1 MIVKLE
7 TIGETIDYP
16 DGIGVISFDEFN
28 ELSRCAR
35 SLLREGEPGIA
46 IYRGERRL
54 KLKDIVLIDSLIE
67 LPFDD
72 RRLVGA
78 YASRM
83 VAEIEAFEALA
94 TKAHEIRAC
103 VGELIAALGTSLRTD
118 PIGDTERDIK
128 SFAKWLSLSPR
139 LEPDGTL
146 LRRFLSFMDYVCDT
160 GLNPSIAVIGLI
172 DKLDP
177 ADVLDIARK
186 ARYEGLEMLF
196 LEYREVNTA
205 DIEIPVWHIDRDGV
219 LFSRTA

>member
-7 TIGETIDYP
+7 TIGETINFP
-16 DGIGVISFDEFN
+16 DGLGVISFDEFD
-28 ELSRCAR
+28 ELSRCAK

-72 RRLVGA
+72 RRLTGA

-83 VAEIEAFEALA
+83 AAEVEAYEPLA
-94 TKAHEIRAC
+94 TKANEIRMF
-103 VGELIAALGTSLRTD
+103 VDELIAELGASLRTD

-128 SFAKWLSLSPR
+128 SFAKWLSLSPHR
-139 LEPDGTL
+139 DPGSTL

-160 GLNPSIAVIGLI
+160 GLSPLIAVIGII
-172 DKLDP
+172 DKLNP
-177 ADVLDIARK
+177 ADVLEITRK
-186 ARYEGLEMLF
+186 ARHEGLELLF
-196 LEYREVNTA
+196 LEHREVNAT
-205 DIEIPVWHIDRDGV
+205 DPEIPVWHIDRDGV

>member
-7 TIGETIDYP
+7 TIGETIDFP
-16 DGIGVISFDEFN
+16 DGLGVISFDEFD
-28 ELSRCAR
+28 ELSRCAK

-78 YASRM
+78 YISKMA
-83 VAEIEAFEALA
+83 AEIEACESLATEAHSIRAHIEAL
-94 TKAHEIRAC
+94 
-103 VGELIAALGTSLRTD
+103 IAELGTSLRTD
-118 PIGDTERDIK
+118 PIGGTERDIK
-128 SFAKWLSLSPR
+128 SFVKWLSLSPHR
-139 LEPDGTL
+139 DPDSTL

-177 ADVLDIARK
+177 AEVLEISRK
-186 ARYEGLEMLF
+186 ARHEGLEMLF
-196 LEYREVNTA
+196 LEYREVDAT
-205 DIEIPVWHIDRDGV
+205 DIEIPIWHIDRDGV
-219 LFSRTA
+219 FFSRTG

>member
-16 DGIGVISFDEFN
+16 DGIGVISFDEFD

-83 VAEIEAFEALA
+83 VAEIEAFEPLA
-94 TKAHEIRAC
+94 TKAHEIRIF
-103 VGELIAALGTSLRTD
+103 VDELIAELGTSLRTD

-128 SFAKWLSLSPR
+128 SFAKWLSLTPR
-139 LEPDGTL
+139 REPGGTL

-160 GLNPSIAVIGLI
+160 GLNPLIAVIGLI
-172 DKLDP
+172 DKLNP
-177 ADVLDIARK
+177 ADVLEITRK
-186 ARYEGLEMLF
+186 ARHEGLELLF
-196 LEYREVNTA
+196 LEYREVDTT
-205 DIEIPVWHIDRDGV
+205 DHEIPVWHIDRDGV

>member
-16 DGIGVISFDEFN
+16 DGIGVISFDEFD

-35 SLLREGEPGIA
+35 SLLREGEPGID

-54 KLKDIVLIDSLIE
+54 KLKEIVLIDSLIE

-83 VAEIEAFEALA
+83 VAEIEAFEPLA

>member
-1 MIVKLE
+1 MIVKFE
-7 TIGETIDYP
+7 TIGETIDFP
-16 DGIGVISFDEFN
+16 NGLGVISFDEFD

-54 KLKDIVLIDSLIE
+54 KRKDVVLIDSLIE

-72 RRLVGA
+72 RKLVGA

-83 VAEIEAFEALA
+83 VAEIEACEPLA
-94 TKAHEIRAC
+94 TKAHEIKMF
-103 VGELIAALGTSLRTD
+103 VDELIAEFGASLRTD

-160 GLNPSIAVIGLI
+160 GLNPPIAVIGLI
-172 DKLDP
+172 DKLNP
-177 ADVLDIARK
+177 VDVLEIARK
-186 ARYEGLEMLF
+186 ARGEGLEMLF
-196 LEYREVNTA
+196 LEYREVNTV

>member
-7 TIGETIDYP
+7 TIGEIIDLP
-16 DGIGVISFDEFN
+16 DGLGVISFDEFD

-83 VAEIEAFEALA
+83 VAEIEACEPLA
-94 TKAHEIRAC
+94 TKTSEIRAC
-103 VGELIAALGTSLRTD
+103 VGELIAELGTSLRTD

-146 LRRFLSFMDYVCDT
+146 LRRFFSFMDYACDT

-172 DKLDP
+172 DKLNP
-177 ADVLDIARK
+177 VDVLEIARK
-186 ARYEGLEMLF
+186 ARGEGLEMLF
-196 LEYREVNTA
+196 LEYREVNAA
-205 DIEIPVWHIDRDGV
+205 DIEIPEWHIDRDGV

>member
-83 VAEIEAFEALA
+83 VAEIEAFEPLA

-177 ADVLDIARK
+177 ADALDIARK

-196 LEYREVNTA
+196 LEYRKVNTA

>member
-16 DGIGVISFDEFN
+16 DGIGVISFDEFD

-46 IYRGERRL
+46 IYRGGRRL

-72 RRLVGA
+72 RRLTGA

-83 VAEIEAFEALA
+83 VAEIEAFEPLA

-128 SFAKWLSLSPR
+128 AFAKWLSLSPR

-160 GLNPSIAVIGLI
+160 GLNPSIAVIDLI

-177 ADVLDIARK
+177 AEVLDIARK

-196 LEYREVNTA
+196 LEYREANTA